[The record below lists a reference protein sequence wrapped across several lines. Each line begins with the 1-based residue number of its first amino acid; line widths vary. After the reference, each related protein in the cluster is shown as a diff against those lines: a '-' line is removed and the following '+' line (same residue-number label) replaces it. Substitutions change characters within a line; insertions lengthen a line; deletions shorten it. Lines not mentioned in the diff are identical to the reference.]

1 MSEKP
6 VAIVLGGIVPHK
18 NLLEKLK
25 KRGYYTILID
35 YFENPPAAEAADLH
49 LRESAMDKN
58 AVLAAAK
65 KYDAKLVLC
74 TCLDQQI
81 GIACQVAEELGL
93 PHPYSYK
100 KALEVTNK
108 EKMKKIMWENGIPTS
123 RYFSVHSVSEVHDAG
138 LHFPI
143 MVKPA
148 DSCGSAGIKKV
159 EHPQDIPKAVENA
172 LHWSRSHTAVVEEF
186 VEGMEVS
193 VYTFIQD
200 KKAHVLLTSQRF
212 SELGEDGTCIKC
224 YASIAPA
231 VVSKQVAADM
241 EKLGT
246 RIAEV
251 FDLDNTAM
259 FYQCMVK
266 DGKIK
271 VIEFA
276 PRISG
281 GICFSTIEENTG
293 FDIINAAIDSWLG
306 NPVKMEYHRPK
317 MYNMTQQIHAY
328 PCVFDHIEG
337 AEKLQEEGILD
348 TLFLHKTKGAH
359 MDNDKASS
367 ARVAAALVRTK
378 DRSALPG
385 LAKAVVE
392 GLTVY
397 DDKGKDVSLR
407 GLYLREKDL
416 EP

>member
-49 LRESAMDKN
+49 LRESAMDKG
-58 AVLAAAK
+58 AVLSAAK
-65 KYDAKLVLC
+65 KYGAELVLC

-81 GIACQVAEELGL
+81 GIACQVAEEMGL
-93 PHPYSYK
+93 PHPYSYE

-123 RYFSVHSVSEVHDAG
+123 RYFSVHDVSEVYDAG
-138 LHFPI
+138 LHFPV

-148 DSCGSAGIKKV
+148 DSCGSAGIKKA
-159 EHPQDIPKAVENA
+159 ECAEEISEAVENA
-172 LHWSRSHTAVVEEF
+172 LQWSRSRTAVVEEF
-186 VEGMEVS
+186 VQGVEVS
-193 VYTFIQD
+193 VYTFIAD
-200 KKAHVLLTSQRF
+200 HKAHVLLTSQRF
-212 SELGEDGTCIKC
+212 SELGEDGSCIKC

-231 VVSKQVAADM
+231 VISEQVAADM
-241 EKLGT
+241 EALGT

-251 FDLDNTAM
+251 FGLNNTPM

-266 DGKIK
+266 DGRIR

-281 GICFSTIEENTG
+281 GICFRTIEENTG

-306 NPVKMEYHRPK
+306 NPVKMEYHEPQ

-337 AEKLQEEGILD
+337 AERLKEEGVLD

-359 MDNDKASS
+359 TADDKASS

-378 DRSALPG
+378 DRGALPG
-385 LAKAVVE
+385 LAKRVVE

-397 DDKGKDVSLR
+397 DEAGRDVSVR
-407 GLYLREKDL
+407 GLYLREKDIRS
-416 EP
+416 